1 MPTELLH
8 NQPELVQNT
17 ELRHAVGFADGTELA
32 LPAAGLPEGDPIY
45 KKLDQAGV
53 TGSVLVD
60 ITAGD
65 QQFVVVDSSE
75 TAVIDKSAPDQKLCY
90 KPFND
95 HAALRT
101 SSPREFNSPFVL
113 IHVSKDGQVKGV
125 ALNKGAEPIRA
136 GREDDKNRSNRFI
149 VADHRD
155 APLLSRDHFSIAI
168 DKHNQLHITDLG
180 SRDGTLLRFNN
191 ATVDEADNPA
201 LKPMIPRY
209 LGHSML
215 SEILGIRKDGEPDY
229 ANALDMQADE
239 LWATPNNGGRKLDKR
254 HERYI
259 ELNRQLREQVVR
271 GFRDGDIYRDAETF
285 INFFKQ
291 LHRTPGLAENYNDL
305 VSADKHI
312 ELATVGEFKT
322 HTGTAPR
329 TVEPTRVAEIAA
341 KYGDPYGLQGEPG
354 TSVTRRVRMPNIPE
368 KYCAEETIEYRADGS
383 RRSIYTYPHASSLTA
398 YFEQAAKLGKTI
410 EASIKG
416 GSGDPEQVLSLI
428 AHQYQYLVL
437 SRPFRRINN
446 SLFMQLAN
454 AQTKMLGYNGMTHG
468 MLDHAAYRMTY
479 ENFAKYFS
487 DHAKGL
493 TDEI

>member
-1 MPTELLH
+1 
-8 NQPELVQNT
+8 
-17 ELRHAVGFADGTELA
+17 
-32 LPAAGLPEGDPIY
+32 
-45 KKLDQAGV
+45 
-53 TGSVLVD
+53 
-60 ITAGD
+60 
-65 QQFVVVDSSE
+65 
-75 TAVIDKSAPDQKLCY
+75 
-90 KPFND
+90 
-95 HAALRT
+95 
-101 SSPREFNSPFVL
+101 
-113 IHVSKDGQVKGV
+113 
-125 ALNKGAEPIRA
+125 
-136 GREDDKNRSNRFI
+136 
-149 VADHRD
+149 
-155 APLLSRDHFSIAI
+155 
-168 DKHNQLHITDLG
+168 
-180 SRDGTLLRFNN
+180 
-191 ATVDEADNPA
+191 
-201 LKPMIPRY
+201 
-209 LGHSML
+209 
-215 SEILGIRKDGEPDY
+215 
-229 ANALDMQADE
+229 
-239 LWATPNNGGRKLDKR
+239 LWATPNNGDRKLDGR

-259 ELNRQLREQVVR
+259 ELNRQVREQVVS
-271 GFRDGDIYRDAETF
+271 GFRNGDIYRDTETL

-305 VSADKHI
+305 VSADKRI
-312 ELATVGEFKT
+312 ELETVGEFKT

-341 KYGDPYGLQGEPG
+341 KYGDTYALQGEPG

-368 KYCAEETIEYRADGS
+368 KYCAEETIEYRADGT
-383 RRSIYTYPHASSLTA
+383 RRSRYTYPHASGLTA

-416 GSGDPEQVLSLI
+416 GNDDPEQVLSLI

-493 TDEI
+493 TDET